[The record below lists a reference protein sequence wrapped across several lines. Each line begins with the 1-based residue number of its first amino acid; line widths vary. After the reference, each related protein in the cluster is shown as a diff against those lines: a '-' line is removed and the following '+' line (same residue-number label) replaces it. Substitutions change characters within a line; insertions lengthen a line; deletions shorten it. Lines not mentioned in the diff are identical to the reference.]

1 MLTLFV
7 PFIAKN
13 ALDAS
18 IKLIGWVLI
27 TRLVSVASVL
37 VCILDLSLFPEHFL
51 MNESACECV
60 PETHH
65 VVPVDSSKQ
74 VVLLLPD

>member
-18 IKLIGWVLI
+18 IKLIGWILI

-37 VCILDLSLFPEHFL
+37 VCILNFGLFSQHFL
-51 MNESACECV
+51 MNQFTCECV
-60 PETHH
+60 PERHH